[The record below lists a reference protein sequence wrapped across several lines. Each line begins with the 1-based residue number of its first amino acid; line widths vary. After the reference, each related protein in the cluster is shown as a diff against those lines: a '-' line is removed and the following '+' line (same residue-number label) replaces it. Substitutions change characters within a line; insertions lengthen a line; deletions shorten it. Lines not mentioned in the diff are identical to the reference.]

1 MVNLCRMNNQQSKS
15 RTERDSSLR
24 VIQFSRE
31 ECPFSNR
38 DHTWQQF
45 HTFRNAV
52 LDILWSYGSVGP
64 YGKRPILDSN
74 EESLN
79 DWHVINEKPDFLV
92 VDDDM
97 YGMSVRVEAN
107 CILAKPALLEELT
120 MLLKQFEE
128 WSVYLALGK
137 GGLFI
142 FHDRILFEGP
152 FFAGCCSVEDLY
164 HRCALSSPAHGPN
177 S

>member
-1 MVNLCRMNNQQSKS
+1 
-15 RTERDSSLR
+15 

-38 DHTWQQF
+38 EHTWQQF

-52 LDILWSYGSVGP
+52 LDIFSSYGSVGP
-64 YGKRPILDSN
+64 YGKRPIVDSD

-79 DWHVINEKPDFLV
+79 DWRFINREPDFFV

-107 CILAKPALLEELT
+107 CHLAKPALLEELT
-120 MLLKQFEE
+120 MLLNQFEE
-128 WSVYLALGK
+128 WCVYLALVK
-137 GGLFI
+137 GGLFV
-142 FHDRILFEGP
+142 FHDRILFEGT
-152 FFAGCCSVEDLY
+152 FFSGCCSVEDLY
-164 HRCALSSPAHGPN
+164 RRCAVSPSAHGTN

>member
-1 MVNLCRMNNQQSKS
+1 M
-15 RTERDSSLR
+15 
-24 VIQFSRE
+24 
-31 ECPFSNR
+31 
-38 DHTWQQF
+38 
-45 HTFRNAV
+45 AV
-52 LDILWSYGSVGP
+52 GGA

-79 DWHVINEKPDFLV
+79 DWHVIDSKPDFFV

-107 CILAKPALLEELT
+107 CILAKPTLLEELT

-128 WSVYLALGK
+128 WCVYLALVK

-142 FHDRILFEGP
+142 FHDRILFDGP

-164 HRCALSSPAHGPN
+164 HRCALPSPAHGSN